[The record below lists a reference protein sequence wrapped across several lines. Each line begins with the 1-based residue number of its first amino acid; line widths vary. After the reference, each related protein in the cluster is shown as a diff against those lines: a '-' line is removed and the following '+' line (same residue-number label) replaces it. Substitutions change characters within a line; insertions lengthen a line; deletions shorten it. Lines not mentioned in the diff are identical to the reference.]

1 MEFDRKNSRKM
12 REVRVCREDA
22 EPSSCGRCTD
32 EEVRVG
38 TLDAFCSAS
47 VEEGSGFLVVLG
59 FQQYVWKGAKMSS
72 QGFEL
77 LLPAD
82 PREKFLPDWP
92 EHRRSAFPH
101 QLGKF
106 SRLGVGR

>member
-1 MEFDRKNSRKM
+1 VEFDREDSREM
-12 REVRVCREDA
+12 DEVSICRQNA
-22 EPSSCGRCTD
+22 QSSSHSRCTD
-32 EEVRVG
+32 QEVRVG

-77 LLPAD
+77 ILPAD
-82 PREKFLPDWP
+82 PREKFLSDWP
-92 EHRRSAFPH
+92 EHRRSPFPH